1 MIESVTP
8 YCSSP
13 HHILVILFPMK
24 LTWPLCEV
32 HCKFAYLLIHV
43 PEIKSS
49 IVASVLFC

>member
-24 LTWPLCEV
+24 RTWPLCEV
-32 HCKFAYLLIHV
+32 LCKFAYLLIQA
-43 PEIKSS
+43 IKSS